1 MVKEVDFNNG
11 YGRNNFNVHPYI
23 YLNYNDWHPRT
34 SSLIQAEQ
42 SITRA
47 VRQAKAAFKKE
58 NGCTPKEYKEKLK
71 QEVEIIDALH
81 AVLSGDHVSKGEAE
95 TQISKFLTLSGVD
108 VANSEEA
115 RKIAN
120 AGTLAKKIFLLLD
133 YRTKQTQGS
142 LEKLKS
148 YLSTDLEIGVNEEG
162 AEDAIIYAA
171 LDELKGELT
180 NKDSLF
186 AGGKFTLNT
195 DVKAIDPQTVDALVD
210 QLEKMKRDGFSGLR
224 SLKALKNPLNAIG
237 RNAVSGTYGEYM
249 TAILVDYLEKNLFSK
264 SAGEIITKVTGN
276 ETKQVGAKI
285 DKLIKTG
292 YYRNI
297 NFNLSGRMEDL
308 SNIKYG
314 KELKKLLT
322 AGQDAA
328 LSPLKELTVN
338 TVNKATDVEVQIS
351 PKIVKGF
358 QVKMYRTSYRN
369 NIEVRSASSLINY
382 CALVGEPSLFSMLMG
397 NEDLLNALF
406 FYFTQKTYY
415 ESRRYTASG
424 ERKILSKEISVSD
437 HGDLIRDY
445 LISMYVAGFMGKQV
459 SIYYLEGQPV
469 IMAEYLEELA
479 KIIRKK
485 NVTQMAGL
493 MGLGASVRGRVGMAL
508 NSPMIHG
515 AFNKRGS
522 ASYAGVALA
531 RNQFIK
537 GVFSGMPIRMRMT
550 RPANMT
556 ALGFGN

>member
-1 MVKEVDFNNG
+1 MAKKRASNG
-11 YGRNNFNVHPYI
+11 YIKNNFNVHPYI
-23 YLNYNDWHPRT
+23 YLNYNDWHPKT
-34 SSLIQAEQ
+34 SNSIQAEQ
-42 SITRA
+42 AITRA
-47 VRQAKAAFKKE
+47 VRQAKAEFRKE
-58 NGCTPKEYKEKLK
+58 NGCTPKQYKEKLK
-71 QEVEIIDALH
+71 QEVEIIDSLH
-81 AVLSGDHVSKGEAE
+81 AVLSGEHVSKGEAQQ
-95 TQISKFLTLSGVD
+95 QIGKFLTLAGVES
-108 VANSEEA
+108 ANSEEA

-133 YRTKQTQGS
+133 YRTKQTEGS

-148 YLSTDLEIGVNEEG
+148 YLSTDLEIGINEEG
-162 AEDAIIYAA
+162 AEDKIIYAA
-171 LDELKGELT
+171 LEELKTELVA
-180 NKDSLF
+180 KDSLF

-195 DVKAIDPQTVDALVD
+195 DVKAIDPKTVNALVD

-224 SLKALKNPLNAIG
+224 SLKALKAPLNTIG

-249 TAILVDYLEKNLFSK
+249 TAILVNYLEKNLFSK

-276 ETKQVGAKI
+276 QSTKVGTKI
-285 DKLIKTG
+285 DKLIKTS
-292 YYRNI
+292 YYKNI
-297 NFNLSGRMEDL
+297 NLDLMGRLEDL
-308 SNIKYG
+308 GNIKYG

-322 AGQDAA
+322 TGQEAA
-328 LSPLKELTVN
+328 LEPLKELTVN
-338 TVNKATDVEVQIS
+338 TIDKSTDIQVQIS

-382 CALVGEPSLFSMLMG
+382 CALVGEPSLFTMLMG

-406 FYFTQKTYY
+406 FYFTQRSYY
-415 ESRRYTASG
+415 ESSRRNAAG
-424 ERKILSKEISVSD
+424 ERKILSKNISV
-437 HGDLIRDY
+437 GDYDNVIRDY
-445 LISMYVAGFMGKQV
+445 LIRMYMAGFMGKQV

-469 IMAEYLEELA
+469 IAADYLEELA
-479 KIIRKK
+479 KSIRKK
-485 NVTQMAGL
+485 SVSQMCGL
-493 MGLGASVRGRVGMAL
+493 MGFGASSRGRVGMAL

-537 GVFSGMPIRMRMT
+537 GVFSSMPVRMRMT

-556 ALGFGN
+556 SLGFGG